1 MINDDN
7 IPDRDAG
14 INGYQKIDRYNPE
27 LIQNLSTSYLDVLKQ
42 IGENPEREGLLK
54 TPERIAKAMLYLTHG
69 YDLDAKEII
78 ESALFKEEYSQM
90 VIVKDIEVY
99 SMCEHHMLPFFGKAH
114 VAYIPNGYVVGLSKI
129 PRIVDVFARRL
140 QVQERLTNEI
150 RDCIQETLNPLGVGV
165 VIECRH
171 LCMSMRGVQKQ
182 NSVTTTSAFT
192 GEFLKEKTRT
202 EFLNLITAKLS

>member
-1 MINDDN
+1 MISDTQ
-7 IPDRDAG
+7 IPDRDDD
-14 INGYQKIDRYNPE
+14 IEGYQKIDRYNPDLITSLSGHYAEILKE
-27 LIQNLSTSYLDVLKQ
+27 L
-42 IGENPEREGLLK
+42 GEKTEREGLVK
-54 TPERIAKAMLYLTHG
+54 TPERIAKAMLYLTQG
-69 YDLDAKEII
+69 YDLDAKAILR
-78 ESALFKEEYSQM
+78 SAMFKEEYSQM

-114 VAYIPNGYVVGLSKI
+114 VAYIPNGHVVGLSKI
-129 PRIVDVFARRL
+129 PRVVDVFARRL

-150 RDCIQETLNPLGVGV
+150 RDCIQQTLEPIGVGV

-192 GEFLKEKTRT
+192 GAFLAEKTRT
-202 EFLNLITAKLS
+202 EFLNLISSRLS